1 MYRKHGFTLVEILF
15 VVLIAAGVLAFAVPA
30 YKRTQERSTYNA
42 ALGALL
48 DFSNA
53 VNSLKKDIELATG
66 TSFNWLD
73 NNEAFKW
80 NLTSK
85 GTKPQQNVLLGS
97 NDELYTWIANLSKGD
112 SIRKK
117 GFTWALVKF
126 GYFKPLQDGNT
137 ISTKYDFYVLNGNPA
152 SGDCKL
158 DSVPAGKIP
167 VACMYLKSTQDRT
180 GCYVGAIVYND
191 GTVQREKGSKCK

>member
-53 VNSLKKDIELATG
+53 VNSLKKDIELVTG
-66 TSFNWLD
+66 TSFELID
-73 NNEAFKW
+73 SNETFKW
-80 NLTSK
+80 DLTSK
-85 GTKPQQNVLLGS
+85 GTEPQNVPDRLQ
-97 NDELYTWIANLSKGD
+97 TWIANLPKGD
-112 SIRKK
+112 SVRKK

-126 GYFKPLQDGNT
+126 GYFKPLQNGNA
-137 ISTKYDFYVLNGNPA
+137 ISTKYNFYVLNGNPT

-167 VACMYLKSTQDRT
+167 VACMYLKSTQDKT